1 MRPND
6 RFNMNKTTK
15 RMLAAIT
22 DKDARDSFR
31 QNMIQ
36 AQLQSEQK
44 PVKEAKVTK

>member
-1 MRPND
+1 MKPTS
-6 RFNMNKTTK
+6 RFNMSKTTT
-15 RMLAAIT
+15 RMLAAII
-22 DKDARDSFR
+22 DKYARDSFR